1 MPIPLPETWTPRTLP
16 ALRRALLAW
25 FESHHRDLPW
35 RANRDPYRIWV
46 SEIMLQQTTVA
57 AVVPYFERFLAAFPT
72 VKHLAAADEPAVLKL
87 WQGLGYYRRARHLHA
102 AARELVAGHGDSLP
116 DDPEVWAN
124 LPGVGRYVLGAVLSQ
139 AFDRKLPIVEAN
151 TLRVYSRWFGFLGDP
166 RTGPGQKWVWAAAE
180 TAIPNER
187 VGEFNQAAMEL
198 GSLVCTPRSPNCGKC
213 PVAKWCVANR
223 DGTQDRIPLPKAI
236 PAKTLVREV
245 AVAVRAGDAV
255 LLVQRPTTA
264 KRWAGLWELPHGEVQ
279 SGESDA
285 AAAERMVRES
295 TGISVAVGPHLVTVK
310 HGITRYS
317 VTLVCHS
324 AKRIAGEFRPGSY
337 AAAAWVKT
345 SDLDEYPTSS
355 PQRKLLK
362 LMGPRDSADGDR
374 I

>member
-151 TLRVYSRWFGFLGDP
+151 TLRVYSRWFGFPGDP

-180 TAIPNER
+180 TAIPSER

-198 GSLVCTPRSPNCGKC
+198 GSLVCTPRAPNCGEC

-223 DGTQDRIPLPKAI
+223 DGTQDRIPPPKVI

-245 AVAVRAGDAV
+245 AVAVREGDAV
-255 LLVQRPTTA
+255 LLVKRPSTA

-279 SGESDA
+279 PGESDE
-285 AAAERMVRES
+285 AAAERIVGES
-295 TGISVAVGPHLVTVK
+295 TGIAVAVGPHLATVK
-310 HGITRYS
+310 HGITRYT

-324 AKRIAGEFRPGSY
+324 AAQIAGEFRPGNY
-337 AAAAWVKT
+337 AAADWVKPKEF
-345 SDLDEYPTSS
+345 DEYPTSS
-355 PQRKLLK
+355 PQRKLLSG
-362 LMGPRDSADGDR
+362 LIGR
-374 I
+374 